1 MKKSTLTLLTAAAL
15 AMIGLSPSTALADD
29 NAKTL
34 KTLAGTWKGAV
45 IGGAKGHV
53 LVFKGEGVSGTQN
66 GKDLGAGDLMLDT
79 SKKPWH
85 LDAKG
90 TRGSNKGKDRLG
102 ILTIEGGT
110 LKWCVSLGK
119 KRPTEFKTGG
129 GNFCL
134 GLDKQK

>member
-15 AMIGLSPSTALADD
+15 ATIGLSPSKALAND

-34 KTLAGTWKGAV
+34 KQLAGTWKGAV
-45 IGGAKGHV
+45 IDGAKGHV
-53 LVFKGEGVSGTQN
+53 LVFKDKSVSGTQ
-66 GKDLGAGDLMLDT
+66 GEKSLGGGDLILDT
-79 SKKPWH
+79 SKTPWT

-90 TRGSNKGKDRLG
+90 TMGSHKGKDRLG
-102 ILTIEGGT
+102 ILTVEGGS
-110 LKWCVSLGK
+110 LKWCVALGK

-134 GLDKQK
+134 GLKKEK

>member
-34 KTLAGTWKGAV
+34 KNLTGTWKGAV

-53 LVFKGEGVSGTQN
+53 LVFKGKGVSGTQN

-90 TRGSNKGKDRLG
+90 TKGGHKGKDRLG
-102 ILTIEGGT
+102 ILIVEDGT